1 MTALHF
7 TDLQRADTEIVTAQK
22 MLVPDD
28 LRPGDV
34 MLHEP
39 GVQRWYEKGIAI
51 ATGSRFTHASIYIG
65 DQMIAE
71 ARAPRVRICKI
82 QRPMR
87 RERQL
92 CILRQP
98 TPLNNKQ
105 ILALRAF
112 VQTAL
117 QREASFDYAFP
128 FVFYGSRLVRRI
140 LPAAQQPMAHSPLPP
155 INRPKYFCTSFVIDA
170 FRAMGLIDQSEAR
183 PYRLGSHSAAD
194 LLVDDKFGDVVGFL
208 QAKATH
214 VQVSK

>member
-1 MTALHF
+1 MTTLHF
-7 TDLQRADTEIVTAQK
+7 TDLQRAGTEVVSAQK
-22 MLVPDD
+22 MLVPED

-71 ARAPRVRICKI
+71 ARAPRVRVCKI
-82 QRPMR
+82 ARPMR

-92 CILRQP
+92 CILRQS
-98 TPLNNKQ
+98 TPLRNGQ

-112 VQTAL
+112 VQAAL
-117 QREASFDYAFP
+117 QRETRFDYAFP
-128 FVFYGSRLVRRI
+128 FVFYGNRLVRRV
-140 LPAAQQPMAHSPLPP
+140 LPAVQQTMPRSPLPP
-155 INRPKYFCTSFVIDA
+155 ANRPKYFCTSFVVDA

-194 LLVDDKFGDVVGFL
+194 LLADDKFGKVVGFL
-208 QAKATH
+208 QTTTMNIGGTE
-214 VQVSK
+214 